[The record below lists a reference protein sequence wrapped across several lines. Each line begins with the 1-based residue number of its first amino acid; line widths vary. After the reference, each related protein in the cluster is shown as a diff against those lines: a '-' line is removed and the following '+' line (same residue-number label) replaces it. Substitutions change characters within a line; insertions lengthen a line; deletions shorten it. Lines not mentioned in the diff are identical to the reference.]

1 MLRFLKERAEE
12 VASMTTLLTIAERA
26 GDDRFDIETYLA
38 GEVVGDAGAP
48 TAAGAVDAADVELR
62 RLAVAVLRLLQSEV
76 PHVCAAFGSADC
88 PTPPARQRRRCSG
101 KAERRSLLL

>member
-1 MLRFLKERAEE
+1 MLWFLKERAEE

-26 GDDRFDIETYLA
+26 GDDWFEIETYLA

-48 TAAGAVDAADVELR
+48 AAAGGVDAADVELR

-76 PHVCAAFGSADC
+76 PHVCADF
-88 PTPPARQRRRCSG
+88 RISG
-101 KAERRSLLL
+101 LPDATGTTASPLLGEG